1 MQLPGFGYSRRNLLG
16 TVLLNAEVLLL
27 NDRGTY
33 ICRNSLLVSSPFEMA
48 IWGQMAWWHPVSL
61 LILVTLQTTEALTVH
76 DQPPSSLY
84 NSRAM
89 ARAERLITLKP
100 YTGNGALCVL
110 TYR

>member
-1 MQLPGFGYSRRNLLG
+1 M
-16 TVLLNAEVLLL
+16 
-27 NDRGTY
+27 
-33 ICRNSLLVSSPFEMA
+33 LVSSRFEMA

-61 LILVTLQTTEALTVH
+61 LILVTLQTTEALVVH

-89 ARAERLITLKP
+89 ARAERPIILKP
-100 YTGNGALCVL
+100 YTGDGALCVL